1 MHKRIINKQII
12 IENYSL
18 KNSTVYEN
26 NINKNFLYGEATKKF
41 IKSIKINNKDNI
53 IADIGCGTGFVFE
66 LISKKYKNQNI
77 NFYGIDPAKG
87 MLKIANNKIKDKR
100 ITFKEG
106 SFEKIPLKN
115 NSVDKIISTLALHWA
130 TSIDNGLKELKRVLK
145 RKGSIDILMVE
156 KNDGKEFKKLVFRVM
171 KKYLSNKQIFNAA
184 KLINRI
190 TKKEL
195 TKKFTKYFN
204 LRNDYNLSINIKKK
218 LIYGSCNDHIK
229 WWKARSVQ
237 IISEIENKKLFIK
250 NLKEEL
256 NKFTN
261 KKKIPFDLS
270 LLEIHLFK
278 KINQNYFTISK
289 E

>member
-1 MHKRIINKQII
+1 MHKKIINKQII

-26 NINKNFLYGEATKKF
+26 YINKNFLYGEATKKF
-41 IKSIKINNKDNI
+41 IKSIKINNKDDI

-218 LIYGSCNDHIK
+218 IIYGTCNEHLK
-229 WWKARSVQ
+229 WWKARSLQ
-237 IISEIENKKLFIK
+237 IISEIKNKKLFIK

-278 KINQNYFTISK
+278 KIN
-289 E
+289 